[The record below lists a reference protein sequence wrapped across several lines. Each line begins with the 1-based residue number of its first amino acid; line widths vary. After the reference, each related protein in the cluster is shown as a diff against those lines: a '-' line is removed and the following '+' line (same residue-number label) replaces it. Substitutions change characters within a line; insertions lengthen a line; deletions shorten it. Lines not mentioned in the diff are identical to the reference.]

1 MGIALSELVPGSWG
15 GNMKMRSTYVEG
27 DQANLHENVGVF
39 DWKVLVSH
47 TGGIDQ
53 GGEILLLASLT
64 GWARDIL

>member
-1 MGIALSELVPGSWG
+1 
-15 GNMKMRSTYVEG
+15 MKMRSTYVEG